1 MHTLPVFS
9 QVALKKKK
17 RKCNTISQKEKNPYR
32 NIFNHTANHGESLD
46 RFTMPVTLRSG
57 SDGLGCLSSFALCFG
72 QSTCFILPDKTTDR
86 KLRA

>member
-1 MHTLPVFS
+1 MQTLPLFS

-17 RKCNTISQKEKNPYR
+17 ENVILFLKKKKNPYR
-32 NIFNHTANHGESLD
+32 NVFNHTANHGESLD

-72 QSTCFILPDKTTDR
+72 PSTCFILPDKTTDR